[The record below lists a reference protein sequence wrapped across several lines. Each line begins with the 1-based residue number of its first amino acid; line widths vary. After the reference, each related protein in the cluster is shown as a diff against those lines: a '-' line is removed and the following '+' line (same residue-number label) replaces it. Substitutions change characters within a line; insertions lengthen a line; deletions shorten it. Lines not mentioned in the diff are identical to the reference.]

1 MHSYILHILK
11 RFRKAV
17 QSYMLMLYAKHGS
30 TARQLDSSTARTDLD
45 RPRQLLDAQAHAV
58 SLDGLDSYSTATRQL
73 LDRLD
78 KQGLADSPSTAARRL
93 LGRSAVETEPLDRS
107 AGPATATAARQGSTR
122 AQVVKRVRNVWVAA
136 A

>member
-1 MHSYILHILK
+1 M
-11 RFRKAV
+11 
-17 QSYMLMLYAKHGS
+17 QSTARQLDSS

-107 AGPATATAARQGSTR
+107 AGPTATAARQGSTR